1 MGQLGSVYKQPE
13 TGEDGPDTA
22 GGCQVSRRGHK
33 GGQRGI
39 NKGKQSK
46 GNAPCLYVN
55 VLYVQ
60 QNERMTLVIVYIIIR
75 MNVVDNLNSV

>member
-22 GGCQVSRRGHK
+22 GGCQVSRRGAK
-33 GGQRGI
+33 GS
-39 NKGKQSK
+39 KGEQSK
-46 GNAPCLYVN
+46 GNAPCIYVN

-60 QNERMTLVIVYIIIR
+60 RNDWKLNDASYRVYDNNNQNECC
-75 MNVVDNLNSV
+75 